1 MPGSDDAWRI
11 KSISRSCAISY
22 ACRYTWGSRAPLHSL
37 CVPVEVAEQWLV
49 GIEPG
54 CGLEPGEAVVFADAP
69 FADVYGG
76 VVVAAEGHGVGY
88 AGVAAGEPVFDVVDI
103 AEHRRGGAAWGL
115 ASTVSGQDGSALG
128 DGEQAFGTFLI

>member
-1 MPGSDDAWRI
+1 MKRRDRSLVKYFQSPG
-11 KSISRSCAISY
+11 
-22 ACRYTWGSRAPLHSL
+22 TGL

-76 VVVAAEGHGVGY
+76 VVVAAEGHGIIH

-115 ASTVSGQDGSALG
+115 ASTVSGQDGTALG

>member
-22 ACRYTWGSRAPLHSL
+22 ACRYHLANSRAPLHSL

-54 CGLEPGEAVVFADAP
+54 CGLEPGEAVVLCDQLEVGQLSRRIRSVQRLAGMDEPRQHRELIRVAP
-69 FADVYGG
+69 MSNPTM
-76 VVVAAEGHGVGY
+76 VG
-88 AGVAAGEPVFDVVDI
+88 
-103 AEHRRGGAAWGL
+103 
-115 ASTVSGQDGSALG
+115 
-128 DGEQAFGTFLI
+128 